1 MGLKLKDLIKIGAG
15 VGDIFTGGAASKVAD
30 IVQKSIDNKKD
41 PLNEK
46 GLKTLAEVDDVQNQA
61 IVVLDQRT
69 TDQEKRLKALE
80 KQLGLS

>member
-1 MGLKLKDLIKIGAG
+1 MGLKLKDLIKIGVG

-30 IVQKSIDNKKD
+30 IVQKSIDDKKD

-46 GLKTLAEVDDVQNQA
+46 AVKTLAEVDDVQNQA